1 MVIRRGFA
9 EQGVRQPPRNE
20 RVRGMTGHHTLAETE
35 RAVANR
41 IGGMPLDLGAMV
53 AVSNIYRAANA
64 IRNHLE
70 HSVLRSADLT
80 WTGFVVLWVI
90 WIWDGMETRHVA
102 QEAGISKG
110 TLTGVVKTLT
120 ARGLVVRTIH
130 PDDGRLVLL
139 SLSPKGTR
147 LMNQLFPAF
156 NAEEAF
162 VVTGLGEA
170 EVAGLADRLRHIVTH
185 LEAGSAGRQT
195 VVREAAE

>member
-1 MVIRRGFA
+1 LGY
-9 EQGVRQPPRNE
+9 GWNE
-20 RVRGMTGHHTLAETE
+20 GAAMTGHHTLAETE

-41 IGGMPLDLGAMV
+41 IGGMPIDLHAMV

-70 HSVLRSADLT
+70 HSVLKSADLT

-110 TLTGVVKTLT
+110 TLTGVVKTLI

-139 SLSPKGTR
+139 SLSPKGAR

-156 NAEEAF
+156 NAEEGF
-162 VVTGLGEA
+162 VVTGLDDAAVGD
-170 EVAGLADRLRHIVTH
+170 LADRLRHIVAH
-185 LEAGSAGRQT
+185 LEASSVDRQ
-195 VVREAAE
+195 AALRATESNPR

>member
-1 MVIRRGFA
+1 
-9 EQGVRQPPRNE
+9 
-20 RVRGMTGHHTLAETE
+20 MTGHHTLAETE

-41 IGGMPLDLGAMV
+41 IGDMPIDLHAMV

-70 HSVLRSADLT
+70 HSVLKSADLT

-110 TLTGVVKTLT
+110 TLTGVVKTLI

-139 SLSPKGTR
+139 SLSPKGAR

-156 NAEEAF
+156 NAEEGF
-162 VVTGLGEA
+162 VVTGLDAADVGD
-170 EVAGLADRLRHIVTH
+170 LADRLRHIVGH
-185 LEAGSAGRQT
+185 LEASSVDRQ
-195 VVREAAE
+195 AALRATESNPR

>member
-1 MVIRRGFA
+1 
-9 EQGVRQPPRNE
+9 
-20 RVRGMTGHHTLAETE
+20 MTGHHTLAETE

-41 IGGMPLDLGAMV
+41 IGGMPLDWGAMV

-70 HSVLRSADLT
+70 HSVLRAADLT

-130 PDDGRLVLL
+130 PEDGRLVLL
-139 SLSPKGTR
+139 SLSPKGAR
-147 LMNQLFPAF
+147 LMERLFPAF

-162 VVTGLGEA
+162 VVTGLKSH
-170 EVAGLADRLRHIVTH
+170 EVADLADQLRHIVSH
-185 LEAGSAGRQT
+185 LEASSTDRQ
-195 VVREAAE
+195 VALRAETTPPDEDSRVEV